1 MGRFPAHGLV
11 AINKQGIQ
19 GLQAGAELERFGQ
32 GSELINQLQ
41 QPVFA
46 VDDTAVLPMP
56 EFSIQAGSGHGGV
69 VAVGELDQFSGAQR
83 TAAEWIE
90 AFDVVFEGQ

>member
-1 MGRFPAHGLV
+1 
-11 AINKQGIQ
+11 
-19 GLQAGAELERFGQ
+19 
-32 GSELINQLQ
+32 
-41 QPVFA
+41 
-46 VDDTAVLPMP
+46 MP

-90 AFDVVFEGQ
+90 AFDVVFEGQQPQLQKL